1 MDFALEAKC
10 YGPKNSVGVRELS
23 RLISRIKHREFG
35 VLVTTSYV
43 DKQAYQEVTD
53 DGHPVILTT
62 ARDIVGLLR
71 SAGVQTPEQV
81 AAWLDGISSGS

>member
-1 MDFALEAKC
+1 
-10 YGPKNSVGVRELS
+10 
-23 RLISRIKHREFG
+23 LISRIKHREFG

-43 DKQAYQEVTD
+43 DKQAYQEVTG

-62 ARDIVGLLR
+62 ARDIVGVLR

-81 AAWLDGISSGS
+81 AAWLDGIASNN

>member
-1 MDFALEAKC
+1 MEKHRYAA
-10 YGPKNSVGVRELS
+10 NNAVGVREVS

-43 DKQAYQEVTD
+43 DRQAYQEVTD
-53 DGHPVILTT
+53 DGHPVILVA

-71 SAGVQTPEQV
+71 SAGLQTTAQV
-81 AAWLDGISSGS
+81 DAWLDGITPGS